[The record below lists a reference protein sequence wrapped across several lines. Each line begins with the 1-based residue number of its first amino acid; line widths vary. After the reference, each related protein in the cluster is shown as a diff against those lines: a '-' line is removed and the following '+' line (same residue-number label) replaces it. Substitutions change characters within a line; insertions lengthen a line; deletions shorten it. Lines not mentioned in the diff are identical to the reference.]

1 MSEIE
6 KFVSTYSSDNEE
18 YILIKADTL
27 KELEKKINNKIER
40 GYLPSSSIFK
50 EDYQFFQAMIKK
62 EHLVPKVTCHCTHI

>member
-6 KFVSTYSSDNEE
+6 KFVSTYSSDEEE

-27 KELEKKINNKIER
+27 KKLETKINNKIER
-40 GYLPSSSIFK
+40 GYLPTTNIFK

-62 EHLVPKVTCHCTHI
+62 EHLIPKITCNCTHI